1 MRIKNDSALF
11 TVPIAHRGL
20 WGGGVP
26 ENSIAAY
33 INAAEHGFPIEIDLF
48 PTLDNEIVVFHD
60 DALSRMTGSD
70 GKITEKTLAEL
81 KKLRLNGTEEKIP
94 TLKEVLSA
102 VNGKVPIL
110 IEFKNQKDNSY
121 VESAVKTLKN
131 YKGEFAVQSFNPFIL
146 KRIKKLAPEFIR
158 GILAA
163 KKPDT
168 KKFIEKIIVKY
179 MPFNFLCKP
188 DFISYDYKGLP
199 LKTRKKGK
207 RMLIAWTITDQKTA
221 EKVKKLSDN
230 MIFENFVPEK

>member
-81 KKLRLNGTEEKIP
+81 KIYALT
-94 TLKEVLSA
+94 A
-102 VNGKVPIL
+102 
-110 IEFKNQKDNSY
+110 
-121 VESAVKTLKN
+121 
-131 YKGEFAVQSFNPFIL
+131 
-146 KRIKKLAPEFIR
+146 
-158 GILAA
+158 
-163 KKPDT
+163 
-168 KKFIEKIIVKY
+168 
-179 MPFNFLCKP
+179 
-188 DFISYDYKGLP
+188 
-199 LKTRKKGK
+199 RKKK
-207 RMLIAWTITDQKTA
+207 YR
-221 EKVKKLSDN
+221 
-230 MIFENFVPEK
+230 P